1 VFNSNFD
8 FESKWNFY
16 LDSLQSGYT
25 CETSVTLKC
34 PAATKLLILEVTYS
48 SECPSL
54 TEIKDGNTNYAPSRC
69 IGYYRERASTLCNGQ
84 QTCTIDNNLGQRPS
98 FLVGK
103 QANCAFTGQ
112 SINVD
117 YSCVP
122 GMFETHFSIQLK
134 TYILDF
140 YSSKLPRIDICSLQ
154 SLNGLTEGFI
164 HTPNYPGGYPNS
176 RTCSKTVP
184 LSDAD
189 HR

>member
-1 VFNSNFD
+1 LILNQNL
-8 FESKWNFY
+8 Y

-84 QTCTIDNNLGQRPS
+84 PICTIDNNLGQRPS

-103 QANCAFTGQ
+103 QANCAFTGE

-122 GMFETHFSIQLK
+122 
-134 TYILDF
+134 DF